1 MVQQAEAS
9 SAELRL
15 KVQTLEV
22 ENHQLRDQLRKTGAN
37 LTVTSVDA
45 RLMSEVDG
53 TTQTAVETGERGRR
67 TNSRTE
73 RATPAQISPARS
85 HHTATPDNPSNRRNI
100 EDDHISEHVE
110 SSIQDLGESVASE
123 ESEKAE
129 V

>member
-1 MVQQAEAS
+1 MAQQAEAS

-15 KVQTLEV
+15 KVQTLEA

-45 RLMSEVDG
+45 RLMTEVDG
-53 TTQTAVETGERGRR
+53 TTAVETGERGRR

-73 RATPAQISPARS
+73 RPTPVQISPARS
-85 HHTATPDNPSNRRNI
+85 HHTATPDNPSNRRNS